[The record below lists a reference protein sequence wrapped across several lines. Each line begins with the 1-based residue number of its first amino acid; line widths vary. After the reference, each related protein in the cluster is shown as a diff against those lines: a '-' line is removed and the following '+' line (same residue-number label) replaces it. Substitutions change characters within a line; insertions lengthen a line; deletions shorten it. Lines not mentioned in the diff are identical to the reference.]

1 MCGSELE
8 NYSGVVVSLFLV
20 IAELESSSLKNFET
34 MTEDLIAV

>member
-8 NYSGVVVSLFLV
+8 NYSGVVLFLFSV